1 MPKSLKDPTTYTEQ
15 LARFQS
21 RNMVVD
27 DEAKALLDLRAC
39 NYYRVC
45 GYCYQFF
52 NAKGN
57 YKNGTSFE
65 VVMRLYHFDSRLRH
79 ILLIPLESAEIYA
92 RTMIA
97 YGFRTI
103 MGQQGIMKN
112 RIFEAKPYTKLF
124 GRICMI
130 KSKKTKTP
138 SLCRI
143 TRRTTMAK
151 CPLGDG
157 GNYVVY
163 TVIQTVLQYYRIRT
177 AFYSK
182 RCE

>member
-65 VVMRLYHFDSRLRH
+65 VVICQKTFRRCRRGRSPSDFSSCKPALPASRVVDFACK
-79 ILLIPLESAEIYA
+79 I
-92 RTMIA
+92 
-97 YGFRTI
+97 
-103 MGQQGIMKN
+103 N
-112 RIFEAKPYTKLF
+112 
-124 GRICMI
+124 
-130 KSKKTKTP
+130 
-138 SLCRI
+138 SL
-143 TRRTTMAK
+143 
-151 CPLGDG
+151 
-157 GNYVVY
+157 
-163 TVIQTVLQYYRIRT
+163 QIRAT
-177 AFYSK
+177 SG
-182 RCE
+182 